1 MTGLLSSMLS
11 SIEVGLIFSIL
22 AMGYMLTYKY
32 LKYYDLSLEGTYPL
46 GAFLAAVLIQQ
57 GLNPYLGILGAIICG
72 GMAGAL
78 TYFFYKKVKVDPLLS
93 GILTLTM
100 LYSINLKIG
109 GASNIPLAGKSDIF
123 FNLPKWP
130 FLLIIA
136 ILVKIAIDY
145 YLKSEVGYLLK
156 ITGNNRKL
164 VKQLGKNL
172 DTYIMLGLVLSN
184 ALIALSGGLMANY
197 QGFADIQMGTAMI
210 VTALASII
218 IGDTIMKSSDKLK
231 DTSRAILGALIY
243 RIISGLAIYLGL
255 NPNDLKLV
263 TALIV
268 IGFIAYNN
276 YLGSRNYKRMVKNV
290 GN

>member
-72 GMAGAL
+72 GHAGLL
-78 TYFFYKKVKVDPLLS
+78 TYFFYKKIKVDPLLS

-109 GASNIPLAGKSDIF
+109 GASNIPLAGRTDIF
-123 FNLPKWP
+123 FNLPKWA
-130 FLLIIA
+130 FLLVIA
-136 ILVKIAIDY
+136 IFVKIAIDY

-164 VKQLGKNL
+164 VKQLGKDP

-210 VTALASII
+210 VTGLASII

-243 RIISGLAIYLGL
+243 RLISGLAIYLGL

>member
-164 VKQLGKNL
+164 VKQLGKNP

>member
-72 GMAGAL
+72 GLAGSL
-78 TYFFYKKVKVDPLLS
+78 TYFFYKKIKVDPLLS

-109 GASNIPLAGKSDIF
+109 GASNIPLAGRADIF
-123 FNLPKWP
+123 FNLPKWA

-164 VKQLGKNL
+164 VKQLGKNP

-210 VTALASII
+210 VTGLASII

-243 RIISGLAIYLGL
+243 RLISGLAIYLGL

-268 IGFIAYNN
+268 IGFITYNN

>member
-72 GMAGAL
+72 GLAGLL

-109 GASNIPLAGKSDIF
+109 GASNIPLAGKADIF
-123 FNLPKWP
+123 FNLSKWP

-164 VKQLGKNL
+164 VKQLGKNP
-172 DTYIMLGLVLSN
+172 DTYIMVGLVLSN

-197 QGFADIQMGTAMI
+197 QGFADIQMGTAII

-231 DTSRAILGALIY
+231 DTSRSILGALIY

>member
-1 MTGLLSSMLS
+1 MTGLISSMLS

-72 GMAGAL
+72 GLAGLL
-78 TYFFYKKVKVDPLLS
+78 TYFFYKKIKVDPLLS

-109 GASNIPLAGKSDIF
+109 GASNIPLAGRADIF
-123 FNLPKWP
+123 LSLPKWP

-136 ILVKIAIDY
+136 LLVKIAIDY

-164 VKQLGKNL
+164 VKQLGKNP
-172 DTYIMLGLVLSN
+172 DTYIMAGLVLSN

-197 QGFADIQMGTAMI
+197 QGFSDIQMGTAMI
-210 VTALASII
+210 VTGLASII

-231 DTSRAILGALIY
+231 DTSRAILGALVY
-243 RIISGLAIYLGL
+243 RLISGLAIYLGL

>member
-32 LKYYDLSLEGTYPL
+32 LKHYDLSLEGTYPL

-72 GMAGAL
+72 GLAGLL
-78 TYFFYKKVKVDPLLS
+78 TYFFYKKIKVDPLLS

-109 GASNIPLAGKSDIF
+109 GASNITLAGRADIF
-123 FNLPKWP
+123 FNLPKWS

-164 VKQLGKNL
+164 VKQLGKNP
-172 DTYIMLGLVLSN
+172 DTYIMVGLVLSN

-210 VTALASII
+210 VTGLASII

-243 RIISGLAIYLGL
+243 RLISGLAIYLGL

>member
-72 GMAGAL
+72 GLAGLL
-78 TYFFYKKVKVDPLLS
+78 TYFFYKKIKVDPLLS

-109 GASNIPLAGKSDIF
+109 GASNIPLAGRADIF
-123 FNLPKWP
+123 FNLPKWA

-164 VKQLGKNL
+164 VKQLGKNP

-184 ALIALSGGLMANY
+184 AIIALSGGLMANY

-210 VTALASII
+210 VTGLASII

-231 DTSRAILGALIY
+231 DTSRAILGALVY
-243 RIISGLAIYLGL
+243 RLISGLAIYLGL

-268 IGFIAYNN
+268 IGFISYNN

>member
-32 LKYYDLSLEGTYPL
+32 LKYYDLSLEGSYPL
-46 GAFLAAVLIQQ
+46 GAFLAAVLIQK
-57 GLNPYLGILGAIICG
+57 GLSPYLGLLGAILCG
-72 GMAGAL
+72 GLAGLL
-78 TYFFYKKVKVDPLLS
+78 TYFFYKKVRVDPLLS

-109 GASNIPLAGKSDIF
+109 GASNIPLAGNPTIF
-123 FNLPKWP
+123 KDFPKWIVLLGLT
-130 FLLIIA
+130 LLIKFA
-136 ILVKIAIDY
+136 LDF
-145 YLKSEVGYLLK
+145 YLRSEAGYLLK

-164 VKQLGKNL
+164 VKQLGKNP
-172 DTYIMLGLVLSN
+172 DTFIMLGLVISN
-184 ALIALSGGLMANY
+184 GLIGLSGGLMANY

-218 IGDTIMKSSDKLK
+218 IGDTLMKSSARLK

-243 RIISGLAIYLGL
+243 RIISALAIYLGL
-255 NPNDLKLV
+255 NPNDLKLI

-268 IGFIAYNN
+268 VAFIAYNN
-276 YLGSRNYKRMVKNV
+276 YIGSRNYKRMVKNAR
-290 GN
+290 N

>member
-72 GMAGAL
+72 GLAGLL
-78 TYFFYKKVKVDPLLS
+78 TYFFYKKIKVDPLLS

-109 GASNIPLAGKSDIF
+109 GASNITLAGRADIF
-123 FNLPKWP
+123 FNLPKWS

-164 VKQLGKNL
+164 VKQLGKNP
-172 DTYIMLGLVLSN
+172 DTYIMVGLVLSN

-210 VTALASII
+210 VTGLASII

-243 RIISGLAIYLGL
+243 RLISGLAIYLGL

>member
-1 MTGLLSSMLS
+1 MTGLISSMLS

-72 GMAGAL
+72 GLAGLL
-78 TYFFYKKVKVDPLLS
+78 TYFFYKKIKVDPLLS
-93 GILTLTM
+93 GILTLTI

-109 GASNIPLAGKSDIF
+109 GASNIPLAGRVDIF

-164 VKQLGKNL
+164 VKQLGKNP

-197 QGFADIQMGTAMI
+197 QGFSDIQMGTAMI
-210 VTALASII
+210 VTGLASII

-231 DTSRAILGALIY
+231 DTSRAILGALVY
-243 RIISGLAIYLGL
+243 RLISGLAIYLGL